1 MKKWIYF
8 FTKKYSSQRFSSSLA
23 SLVLDQNS
31 TQKPTASVLKYME
44 SYRQAL
50 MKYCIT
56 EHKYSSKQQN
66 ALQETLP
73 PHANTFADSKKNNR
87 KNYDILPLV
96 YPMTTSVLMQAS
108 NKFNCLEN
116 YAKRDAFDCF
126 MQEQLHQLQNFSAIC
141 IETHSFSTQ
150 TGNEELALSDEV
162 APIVSKLL
170 CAQQNAVAKF
180 CIIDE
185 KIAIA
190 VGALPAPDAE
200 KLAQKIVKTI
210 QNNYYTNTANSS
222 VICAA
227 GIDHASIYN
236 KNAQTLLQN
245 AIALAQESTMEKMTH
260 LHFAITEPK
269 KLSELIKND
278 LKESLE
284 KNQLQVWYQPKLCAK
299 TRKIKG
305 AEALIRWFHPEQ
317 GFIPPL
323 NFIAIAKQEKII
335 EKLSFFVIEQV
346 FMHALLW
353 RKQKISPGK
362 IAINLSCLQI
372 LTPNFITRITALLQ
386 KYSVN
391 PRQFTLEIA
400 ESEIRQDDHSV
411 MQILTKLKY
420 LGFSLSIDDFGSG
433 SSSLCYLMNHPI
445 DELKLDRSF
454 TKKLDK
460 DSQKHELLKNII
472 QLSQTLK
479 LNVVAEGVDSQQ
491 QALLLQE
498 TGCNELQGYLF
509 YQPMPHQK
517 FERLFMA

>member
-1 MKKWIYF
+1 MKYIEAYH
-8 FTKKYSSQRFSSSLA
+8 
-23 SLVLDQNS
+23 
-31 TQKPTASVLKYME
+31 
-44 SYRQAL
+44 QAL
-50 MKYCIT
+50 MQFYLKEPT
-56 EHKYSSKQQN
+56 YSQKQQHISQQ
-66 ALQETLP
+66 AP
-73 PHANTFADSKKNNR
+73 PLDTRSFIRAKKSKR
-87 KNYDILPLV
+87 KNRDLLPLV

-108 NKFNCLEN
+108 NKLALLSN
-116 YAKRDAFDCF
+116 YAKRDAFDLF
-126 MQEQLHQLQNFSAIC
+126 MEEQLKQLANFSAIC
-141 IETHSFSTQ
+141 IEAHSFCSQ
-150 TGNEELALSDEV
+150 TGNKELTLSDEI
-162 APIVSKLL
+162 APLVSKLL
-170 CAQQNAVAKF
+170 TEQNAIAKF
-180 CIIDE
+180 CIINE

-190 VGALPAPDAE
+190 ISALTASNAE

-236 KNAQTLLQN
+236 KNAQTLLTN
-245 AIALAQESTMEKMTH
+245 AIALAQESTMQKMTH

-299 TRKIKG
+299 TQKIKG

-346 FMHALLW
+346 FTHALW
-353 RKQKISPGK
+353 WKKQKISPGK

-391 PRQFTLEIA
+391 PRDFTLEIA
-400 ESEIRQDDHSV
+400 ESEIRQDDQSV
-411 MQILTKLKY
+411 MHILTKLKY
-420 LGFSLSIDDFGSG
+420 LGFSLSVDDFGSG

-454 TKKLDK
+454 TKRLDK